1 MTAPLSFF
9 SGIARLFRHRWHDLF
24 VRSALPSSTLHRLTA
39 RIAASEQLHTGQ
51 IRICVEGG
59 LPWSYLL
66 RNAPVRERALMM
78 FSKLRVWDTELNNG
92 VLIYLL
98 LAEHSIDIVADR
110 GLHAHVSHAD
120 WQRMVARMSSSFR
133 AGQFEQ
139 GLGLAVDEATD
150 LLCQHFPARPGTP
163 QHPNE
168 LPDEPH
174 IS

>member
-1 MTAPLSFF
+1 MIGPFF
-9 SGIARLFRHRWHDLF
+9 FHRAVARLFRHRWNDQF
-24 VRSALPSSTLHRLTA
+24 VRRALSDSALQRLTA
-39 RIAASEQLHTGQ
+39 RIAASEQMHTGQ

-78 FSKLRVWDTELNNG
+78 FSKLRVWDTAHNNG

-98 LAEHSIDIVADR
+98 RAERSIDIVADR
-110 GLHAHVSHAD
+110 GLHAHVGNTE
-120 WQRMVARMSSSFR
+120 WQQMVARMSSAFR
-133 AGQFEQ
+133 EGQFEQ
-139 GLGLAVDEATD
+139 GLDRAVDEVTA
-150 LLCQHFPARPGTP
+150 LLCRHFPARPGRER
-163 QHPNE
+163 PNE

>member
-1 MTAPLSFF
+1 MTGPFSFF
-9 SGIARLFRHRWHDLF
+9 ACVARLFRHRWNDLF
-24 VRSALPSSTLHRLTA
+24 VRSALPTSALQRLTA
-39 RIAASEQLHTGQ
+39 RITASEQRHTGQ

-59 LPWSYLL
+59 LPWSYLC

-78 FSKLRVWDTELNNG
+78 FSKLRVWDTENNNG

-98 LAEHSIDIVADR
+98 LAEHSIDIIADR
-110 GLHAHVSHAD
+110 GLHAHVRNAE
-120 WQRMVARMSSSFR
+120 WQQMVARMSCAFR

-139 GLGLAVDEATD
+139 GLGLAVDEVTD
-150 LLCQHFPARPGTP
+150 LLCRHFPARPGT
-163 QHPNE
+163 QRPNE